1 MSPPKGIRNTIPTG
15 VTSCLCNVLWIIV
28 CPFVLF
34 FLSLYCLFVFNLRL
48 LIYTFGILWPLYC
61 LSVFH
66 LRLLIYTFGILWPL
80 YCLSVF
86 HLRLLIYTFGIVWLL
101 YCLSVFNL
109 RLLIYTFGI
118 YKLFSFHSL
127 PTITY
132 HHVCHQYIDYTCTL

>member
-61 LSVFH
+61 LSVFN
-66 LRLLIYTFGILWPL
+66 
-80 YCLSVF
+80 
-86 HLRLLIYTFGIVWLL
+86 LRLLIYTFGIVWPL

>member
-48 LIYTFGILWPLYC
+48 LIYIFGILWPLYC
-61 LSVFH
+61 LSVFN
-66 LRLLIYTFGILWPL
+66 
-80 YCLSVF
+80 
-86 HLRLLIYTFGIVWLL
+86 LRLLIYTFGIVWPL